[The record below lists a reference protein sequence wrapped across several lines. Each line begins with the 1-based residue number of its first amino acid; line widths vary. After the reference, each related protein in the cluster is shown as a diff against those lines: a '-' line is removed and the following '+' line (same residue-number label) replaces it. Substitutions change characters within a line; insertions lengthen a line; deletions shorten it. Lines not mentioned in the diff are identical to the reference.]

1 MPVAAA
7 VAALLVTSLL
17 VAVVPPAAASPGERR
32 SEVRFRSA
40 QQFALRQLARTDRRL
55 APGRFP
61 TVSVGSKPWHT
72 AGTGGW
78 LGGFY
83 PGRLWAAYEMTG
95 DRAWSRRAA
104 RRQAPLAERA
114 GDTTTHDLGFLLQTS
129 FGRGAALTGSRDDAQ
144 VTQRAAASLA
154 TRWVDSV
161 GAIRSWDG
169 PPGQV
174 TVIVDS
180 LVNLELLFA
189 ASRLGGDRRWRDLA
203 VAHALTVE
211 RELVRPDG
219 STFHV
224 VRFDEATGAPVW
236 RGTAQGLSDSSTW
249 ARGQAWAVYGFT
261 AAWRESRERPLLD
274 AARRTADFAT
284 RNLPG
289 DGVPYWD
296 YDAPGTADSTR
307 DTTAAAVLAS
317 GLIELARVDPD
328 ASRRQ
333 RYARAGLH
341 TLRALTGR
349 RYLARGTGS
358 VAILRHGHH
367 NSTYGDAGV
376 TYGDH
381 YLLDALLRAQLLP
394 AMAPALQA
402 RAKARAGGARADLG
416 TARRVSGVSIRWPDG
431 GQQATR
437 FRVAT
442 SQDGRTW
449 AMARG
454 GVSSGRTGRF
464 ETYDLADRVARY
476 VRVTVKGSG
485 GVRSLRVLG

>member
-1 MPVAAA
+1 
-7 VAALLVTSLL
+7 
-17 VAVVPPAAASPGERR
+17 
-32 SEVRFRSA
+32 
-40 QQFALRQLARTDRRL
+40 
-55 APGRFP
+55 
-61 TVSVGSKPWHT
+61 
-72 AGTGGW
+72 
-78 LGGFY
+78 
-83 PGRLWAAYEMTG
+83 MTG

-114 GDTTTHDLGFLLQTS
+114 DDTTTHDLGFLLQTS

-144 VTQRAAASLA
+144 VTVRAAASLA
-154 TRWVDSV
+154 SRWVDSV
-161 GAIRSWDG
+161 GAIRSWEG

-189 ASRLGGDRRWRDLA
+189 ASRLGGDPHWRELA

-211 RELVRPDG
+211 RQLVRADG

-261 AAWRESRERPLLD
+261 AAWRESRERKLLD
-274 AARRTADFAT
+274 AARRTADNANQ
-284 RNLPG
+284 NLPR

-296 YDAPGTADSTR
+296 YQARGTADSTR

-317 GLIELARVDPD
+317 GLLELARVDPD
-328 ASRRQ
+328 PSRRQ

-341 TLRALTGR
+341 TLRALTGH

-367 NSTYGDAGV
+367 DATYSDAGV

-394 AMAPALQA
+394 ARMQALPAIA
-402 RAKARAGGARADLG
+402 TTGAGGARADLG
-416 TARRVSGVSIRWPDG
+416 TVRTVSGVSVRWHHG
-431 GQQATR
+431 SRQVSR

-449 AMARG
+449 SVARG

-464 ETYDLADRVARY
+464 ETYDLVDQVARY
-476 VRVTVKGSG
+476 VRVSVPG
-485 GVRSLRVLG
+485 GGAVRSLRVLG